1 MPILKVNALNIPGR
15 PTEIAHTEK
24 TSVCFTEINI
34 SGRPTVFGSVGR
46 LFLFRT
52 TEFDQM
58 WWRVIS
64 IRVCHVQCPVLTCIS
79 SAVSKQQSST
89 SSDFRQSINDIRA
102 NTSELGEVFTAHR
115 CLYCTVPTTADIA
128 GPFGL
133 VSWNVKGLQ
142 FFWPCPRTPGKISA
156 DRRGSADH
164 WLKTS
169 GLGA

>member
-1 MPILKVNALNIPGR
+1 MPILKVNALSLLGR
-15 PTEIAHTEK
+15 PTEIAHTGTEK
-24 TSVCFTEINI
+24 VSVCYTEINI
-34 SGRPTVFGSVGR
+34 SGRPTVFSSVGR
-46 LFLFRT
+46 LCLFRT
-52 TEFDQM
+52 TKFVQM
-58 WWRVIS
+58 WWCVIS

-89 SSDFRQSINDIRA
+89 SSDFRQSINGIRA
-102 NTSELGEVFTAHR
+102 NTSEVFTAHR